1 MSVLATSREPLG
13 IAGEQLWPVSL
24 LALPESDDL
33 GSVSASEA
41 AQLFAARARLLRPDF
56 ELDAASAPLVARI
69 CRRLDGL
76 PLAIELAAA
85 RVRTMALGELAERL
99 AATTDVLRSAHRD
112 EDARHVTLDA
122 LAAWSYALFDDDEQV
137 VFRHISCFAGSF
149 RVDDVVAVVPG
160 ALDRVVIEFVL
171 DGLVSRSVLDAQ
183 TGPDGTRYRM
193 LATLQAFGRE
203 RLREAG
209 ELDHAQRALAHW
221 VSRRVISVDIASRTA
236 DQLGALAGLDA
247 HYADVTAALRWAAD
261 HDVVLA
267 LRIAGNVAYP
277 WWMVE
282 RYGDAMEWLERLL
295 PSVDDDPSI
304 PPAVAARALAMSGY
318 LGSMGGWGYDRS
330 RVRACLDRSIA
341 RGRRAIELLEQ
352 AGKSGPRADHAAAG
366 FRQML
371 AISLVRRHIFLGR
384 KTTAD
389 VDELLDEA
397 LSRHEEMG
405 DLHGVGMCHAVGA
418 IAALAVGDI
427 DLADARVDDA
437 ARYLTPFGDR
447 FGLERIAWMR
457 GLISEG
463 RGDLLGA
470 RAGYEAALA
479 YATELR
485 MREAVASHERQLA
498 TVNDAISAPMTF
510 DRSGTRSD
518 ALRATDTLATAA
530 ALHLHLALRQT
541 DAAAAAAA
549 GRRALSWYRDLGIVH
564 GEVVALVSLAVIAVD
579 ARHLAVAAYLLDEA
593 AAIGW
598 LAEDP
603 ELDALTR
610 AVSGYLAAAEPNGRE
625 RARRLFD
632 EAADM
637 VPSLTAILPA
647 GLVERAYAVTSE
659 VGWVRRQPASGVQ
672 PSRNRTADREP
683 PVREDEPYIAIIG
696 DRVVGLEPHDSIE
709 AAIAHATVGGGR
721 SIAVRWAATNG
732 IDHDDPAERLRSACG
747 LWVAPGTPYRS
758 TEGALAAIK
767 CAREHDLPLL
777 ATGGGF
783 HHVVMEYARN
793 VLGFVDNSQATYDP
807 FASRLFA
814 GWPDDVPQGE
824 LALELLAGS
833 VAARSYGCTTGRE
846 HDSGD
851 IRIAPAHVARTRGGG
866 LAGER
871 PRRGRRSAGRRGG
884 VASVLRRHA
893 VPAAHGEHRPSP
905 PPARAGVRRR
915 RPRSG
920 LQRGRPLTRR
930 QSIRRRS
937 WSRSINWCLSTR
949 PMCAATTTKNVTWAA
964 TWSAT
969 ASSDT
974 RTSHSPVDG
983 IANSRTYSARSVQW
997 AIVRSVAE
1005 SPGAQAGSGVRRRH
1019 HSRTTARTRIV
1030 APSSTCTVSSRLSPN
1045 TSRSSPPRPRPL
1057 PDSPPRPRPRP
1068 LPRPSASIE

>member
-1 MSVLATSREPLG
+1 M
-13 IAGEQLWPVSL
+13 
-24 LALPESDDL
+24 
-33 GSVSASEA
+33 
-41 AQLFAARARLLRPDF
+41 
-56 ELDAASAPLVARI
+56 
-69 CRRLDGL
+69 
-76 PLAIELAAA
+76 
-85 RVRTMALGELAERL
+85 
-99 AATTDVLRSAHRD
+99 
-112 EDARHVTLDA
+112 
-122 LAAWSYALFDDDEQV
+122 
-137 VFRHISCFAGSF
+137 
-149 RVDDVVAVVPG
+149 
-160 ALDRVVIEFVL
+160 IEFVL
-171 DGLVSRSVLDAQ
+171 DGLVSRSVLEAQ

-603 ELDALTR
+603 ELDALDVGGLRLSRGGR
-610 AVSGYLAAAEPNGRE
+610 AERAGASAATLRRSRRHGPVADRDPPRRVGGPGVCGHVGGRMGPAPASQWRSAVTQPNGR
-625 RARRLFD
+625 
-632 EAADM
+632 
-637 VPSLTAILPA
+637 PGTAGP
-647 GLVERAYAVTSE
+647 
-659 VGWVRRQPASGVQ
+659 
-672 PSRNRTADREP
+672 
-683 PVREDEPYIAIIG
+683 
-696 DRVVGLEPHDSIE
+696 
-709 AAIAHATVGGGR
+709 GGR
-721 SIAVRWAATNG
+721 AVHRR
-732 IDHDDPAERLRSACG
+732 HRR
-747 LWVAPGTPYRS
+747 PGGRPR
-758 TEGALAAIK
+758 
-767 CAREHDLPLL
+767 
-777 ATGGGF
+777 
-783 HHVVMEYARN
+783 
-793 VLGFVDNSQATYDP
+793 
-807 FASRLFA
+807 ASRL
-814 GWPDDVPQGE
+814 D
-824 LALELLAGS
+824 
-833 VAARSYGCTTGRE
+833 
-846 HDSGD
+846 
-851 IRIAPAHVARTRGGG
+851 RGGHRPRHRWRRPIDRRSVG
-866 LAGER
+866 RDQRNR
-871 PRRGRRSAGRRGG
+871 PRR
-884 VASVLRRHA
+884 
-893 VPAAHGEHRPSP
+893 PS
-905 PPARAGVRRR
+905 
-915 RPRSG
+915 
-920 LQRGRPLTRR
+920 
-930 QSIRRRS
+930 
-937 WSRSINWCLSTR
+937 
-949 PMCAATTTKNVTWAA
+949 
-964 TWSAT
+964 
-969 ASSDT
+969 
-974 RTSHSPVDG
+974 
-983 IANSRTYSARSVQW
+983 
-997 AIVRSVAE
+997 
-1005 SPGAQAGSGVRRRH
+1005 
-1019 HSRTTARTRIV
+1019 
-1030 APSSTCTVSSRLSPN
+1030 
-1045 TSRSSPPRPRPL
+1045 
-1057 PDSPPRPRPRP
+1057 
-1068 LPRPSASIE
+1068 